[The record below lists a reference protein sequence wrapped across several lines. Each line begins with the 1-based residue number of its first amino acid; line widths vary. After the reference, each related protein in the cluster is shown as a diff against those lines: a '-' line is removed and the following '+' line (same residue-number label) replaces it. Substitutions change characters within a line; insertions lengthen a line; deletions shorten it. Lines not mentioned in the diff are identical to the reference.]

1 MSSQHAAAPSPAS
14 KQDGLLHLCLNG
26 PQTPK
31 SSVLPLQVVGV
42 LCVFYWPAPIL
53 LKQGYLVLTG
63 VVVAYV
69 FTFIPEWTTWVLL
82 LAMALYDLWAV
93 LTPHGPLKVSVPR
106 LKACSR
112 HVWTEGAVS
121 CHLAACCAV
130 GRAFLQGECRLEC
143 SVPQGSCAAKPAC

>member
-1 MSSQHAAAPSPAS
+1 MLLHFSPAS
-14 KQDGLLHLCLNG
+14 KPDRVLNWYLKR
-26 PQTPK
+26 PHTPVYP
-31 SSVLPLQVVGV
+31 VLPLQVVGV

-93 LTPHGPLKVSVPR
+93 LTPHGPLKVRVPC
-106 LKACSR
+106 LDGKQQA
-112 HVWTEGAVS
+112 
-121 CHLAACCAV
+121 
-130 GRAFLQGECRLEC
+130 
-143 SVPQGSCAAKPAC
+143 